1 MPGPAQSLGQL
12 DWVQCYNAAGANK
25 AKFFGFVAWAGWDG
39 NYDGWHFGCILL
51 SQLYTDSGVAF
62 LSAQGTTCQENG
74 IGGRLSGNSDFT
86 VVGSVDRGYNA
97 FAVYATKNGTSTWAK
112 AAPGSSTVIV
122 VHGKSFVSVPQSLTY
137 YDHNRVH
144 T

>member
-1 MPGPAQSLGQL
+1 MPGPAQSLGHM
-12 DWVQCYNAAGANK
+12 DWVQCYNAAGANN
-25 AKFFGFVAWAGWDG
+25 AKFFGFVAWWNGGSWQ
-39 NYDGWHFGCILL
+39 FGCILL

-62 LSAQGTTCQENG
+62 VPAQGTTCQENG
-74 IGGRLSGNSDFT
+74 IGGILSGNSAFT
-86 VVGSVDRGYNA
+86 VVGSADSSYNV

-122 VHGKSFVSVPQSLTY
+122 VHGKSFVPVPQSLTY
-137 YDHNRVH
+137 YDYNRVH